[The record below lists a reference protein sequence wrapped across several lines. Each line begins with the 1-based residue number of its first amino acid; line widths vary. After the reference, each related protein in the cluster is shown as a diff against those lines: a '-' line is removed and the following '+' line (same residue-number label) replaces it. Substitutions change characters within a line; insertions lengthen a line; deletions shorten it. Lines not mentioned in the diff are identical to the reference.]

1 MHESLTECL
10 NILEYNKE
18 TKIHK
23 SFKGEHRENDKWQLD
38 WFPFIILLFKKCSQA
53 PWSSCIISVV
63 LRVNTFALWICPQRV
78 RACTANTRLGL
89 NRDIPPICKANYRHF
104 ILMLN
109 RAGVL
114 SYVDFI
120 KLCHGELISLDLHL
134 EMFLCSTPSGPFQR
148 ERCNH
153 RILMTWHFPAS
164 PPPLQHKV
172 VSVHQ
177 S

>member
-1 MHESLTECL
+1 MRKQTFA
-10 NILEYNKE
+10 NP
-18 TKIHK
+18 
-23 SFKGEHRENDKWQLD
+23 FK
-38 WFPFIILLFKKCSQA
+38 
-53 PWSSCIISVV
+53 
-63 LRVNTFALWICPQRV
+63 VNTEKMTNGNWTDFLSSYRCLKSAARHLEAPASNSLVLCSVMCQLVFKTRLLCWICPQCV
-78 RACTANTRLGL
+78 RARTANTHLGL
-89 NRDIPPICKANYRHF
+89 NRDIPPICKANYHHF
-104 ILMLN
+104 ILMLY

-120 KLCHGELISLDLHL
+120 ELCHGELISLDLHL

-153 RILMTWHFPAS
+153 RILMTWHFLAS
-164 PPPLQHKV
+164 LPPLQHKV